1 MKKRRWAKT
10 AAFFEYLWNIYLPYA
25 ILVTL
30 EGKPIRRFTRFGDL
44 HDAAKFT

>member
-30 EGKPIRRFTRFGDL
+30 EGKTNPPVYQNWRSP
-44 HDAAKFT
+44 